1 MTRAYLQVL
10 LDFHYW
16 ARDRM
21 LAAVAALTP
30 QQYEQPMGNSFSS
43 VRDTVNHIYQAEWI
57 WFSRWNGVSPT
68 SFGDPMA
75 DLDTLTRHW
84 AELEGRLRAWF
95 AALDDAD
102 MERVI
107 AYRLMSGKEGASPLW
122 QMMAHVVNH
131 ATYHRGQVTTL
142 LRQLGAAPGQ
152 STDMIFFFRERSA
165 AK

>member
-68 SFGDPMA
+68 SFGDPTFGYGVA
-75 DLDTLTRHW
+75 PVWATRSYQPW
-84 AELEGRLRAWF
+84 PPLRSRSSVTRAF
-95 AALDDAD
+95 VLSKA
-102 MERVI
+102 
-107 AYRLMSGKEGASPLW
+107 GASHLRWSRPSPFSR
-122 QMMAHVVNH
+122 
-131 ATYHRGQVTTL
+131 TYSFRTIPTGKAYARRGG
-142 LRQLGAAPGQ
+142 R
-152 STDMIFFFRERSA
+152 RR
-165 AK
+165 